1 MDASLIRR
9 VVFLGG
15 FGYVVVV
22 AFLQTFYGVSFVVAK
37 SFHEGIIIS
46 FSSGQ
51 WFGYFE
57 L

>member
-1 MDASLIRR
+1 MLGL
-9 VVFLGG
+9 VFLG

-22 AFLQTFYGVSFVVAK
+22 VFLQTFSGVSFVVAK
-37 SFHEGIIIS
+37 SFHEGIISS